1 MTLDFVEPLW
11 LWPLEVLYGCSHSG
25 RPRTSLCTQTHTFI
39 HAYIHRHTGKHKQK
53 TEKQQRKSDL
63 NSYFHARDTKSTR
76 EHKQGDPIWSN
87 THRLA
92 WCSDSHQCFLSWFE
106 SSRSEIAGG
115 RRKRGE
121 PPHLFWLQQ
130 HWWLKQQWLRDTTLT
145 HRESRWTKCMA
156 TTERWWLCVRER
168 RERDEKGKE
177 KKGRAGDEGG
187 GQDERDG
194 CASAWWALQVEHRCS
209 TIAGVL

>member
-1 MTLDFVEPLW
+1 MHT
-11 LWPLEVLYGCSHSG
+11 YTG
-25 RPRTSLCTQTHTFI
+25 TQANTNKT
-39 HAYIHRHTGKHKQK
+39 K
-53 TEKQQRKSDL
+53 TEKQQRKTDL
-63 NSYFHARDTKSTR
+63 NSYFHARDTKSAR

-106 SSRSEIAGG
+106 SSRSEIGGG

-121 PPHLFWLQQ
+121 PPHPHLFWLQQ

-168 RERDEKGKE
+168 RERDEKKRVR

-187 GQDERDG
+187 RGRDERDG